1 MGINPSA
8 EPKSD
13 RRHMTIEQ
21 QRFLEIEDRLKLLEQ
36 RVEWLTKR
44 KPLAEMRFG

>member
-1 MGINPSA
+1 MGINPST
-8 EPKSD
+8 ELKPD

-21 QRFLEIEDRLKLLEQ
+21 QRFLEIEDRLKSLEQ

-44 KPLAEMRFG
+44 KPLSEIRFG